1 MQRFFCYFIWYIR
14 KKLRYS
20 LLKANERVMHE
31 IDRFIEY
38 LAAERGYSPR
48 TMKSYRESLVKFSDY
63 LKQTDQELNWNTIDA
78 DVVRNFMASE
88 MEHGLLACSVNCEL
102 SALRSFYKYL
112 LRMKLVEKNP
122 MRLIH
127 GPKAHKPLPSFLKES
142 EVTRLFDDV
151 EYPDT
156 FDGLRDRTILLT
168 FYHTGIR
175 LSELVGLNVADVN
188 LSSGELKVTGKRN
201 KQRVVPFGEELRQ
214 ALKHYID
221 QRKEQLADGVDAG
234 CLFLNNKK
242 ERIGKSMVRI
252 IVVHYLSLVTT
263 MKKRSPHVLRHTFAT
278 EMLNHGADLEAIKE
292 LLGHESVAT
301 TEVYT
306 HTTFADLK
314 KEYQLAH
321 PRA

>member
-1 MQRFFCYFIWYIR
+1 
-14 KKLRYS
+14 
-20 LLKANERVMHE
+20 MHE

>member
-1 MQRFFCYFIWYIR
+1 
-14 KKLRYS
+14 
-20 LLKANERVMHE
+20 
-31 IDRFIEY
+31 
-38 LAAERGYSPR
+38 
-48 TMKSYRESLVKFSDY
+48 
-63 LKQTDQELNWNTIDA
+63 
-78 DVVRNFMASE
+78 
-88 MEHGLLACSVNCEL
+88 
-102 SALRSFYKYL
+102 
-112 LRMKLVEKNP
+112 MKLVEKNP

-242 ERIGKSMVRI
+242 ERIGKSMVRT

>member
-1 MQRFFCYFIWYIR
+1 
-14 KKLRYS
+14 
-20 LLKANERVMHE
+20 MHE

-175 LSELVGLNVADVN
+175 LSELVGLNVVDVN

-242 ERIGKSMVRI
+242 ERIGKSMVRT

>member
-1 MQRFFCYFIWYIR
+1 
-14 KKLRYS
+14 
-20 LLKANERVMHE
+20 MHE

-234 CLFLNNKK
+234 CLFCNNKK
-242 ERIGKSMVRI
+242 ERMGKSMVRI
-252 IVVHYLSLVTT
+252 IVVHYL
-263 MKKRSPHVLRHTFAT
+263 
-278 EMLNHGADLEAIKE
+278 
-292 LLGHESVAT
+292 
-301 TEVYT
+301 
-306 HTTFADLK
+306 
-314 KEYQLAH
+314 
-321 PRA
+321 

>member
-1 MQRFFCYFIWYIR
+1 M
-14 KKLRYS
+14 
-20 LLKANERVMHE
+20 KANERVMHE

>member
-1 MQRFFCYFIWYIR
+1 
-14 KKLRYS
+14 
-20 LLKANERVMHE
+20 MHE

-48 TMKSYRESLVKFSDY
+48 TVKGYHDTLVKFSDY
-63 LKQTDQELNWNTIDA
+63 LKQTDQELNWKTIDA
-78 DVVRNFMASE
+78 DVVRNFMAFE
-88 MEHGLLACSVNCEL
+88 MQQGLVARTVNREL

-122 MRLIH
+122 LRLIH

-142 EVTRLFDDV
+142 EVKRLFDDV

-156 FDGLRDRTILLT
+156 FIGLRDRTILLT

-175 LSELVGLNVADVN
+175 LSELMGLNVSDVS

-201 KQRVVPFGEELRQ
+201 KQRVVPFGDELRQ
-214 ALKHYID
+214 ALKHYIE
-221 QRKEQLADGVDAG
+221 QRKVQLADGVDPG
-234 CLFLNNKK
+234 CLFLNNKN
-242 ERIGKSMVRI
+242 ERLHESMVRI

-278 EMLNHGADLEAIKE
+278 EMLNHGADLEAIRE

>member
-1 MQRFFCYFIWYIR
+1 M
-14 KKLRYS
+14 
-20 LLKANERVMHE
+20 
-31 IDRFIEY
+31 
-38 LAAERGYSPR
+38 
-48 TMKSYRESLVKFSDY
+48 
-63 LKQTDQELNWNTIDA
+63 
-78 DVVRNFMASE
+78 
-88 MEHGLLACSVNCEL
+88 
-102 SALRSFYKYL
+102 
-112 LRMKLVEKNP
+112 
-122 MRLIH
+122 
-127 GPKAHKPLPSFLKES
+127 
-142 EVTRLFDDV
+142 FDDV

>member
-1 MQRFFCYFIWYIR
+1 
-14 KKLRYS
+14 
-20 LLKANERVMHE
+20 MHE

-242 ERIGKSMVRI
+242 ERIGKSMVRT